1 MWAAFL
7 IPKSRLEANG
17 HGEAVAL
24 GLAQAATLQLTLA
37 IEKTIEQQSI
47 EVHLEGSVDGE
58 TWLEKPIFALPQK
71 FYEGVSVVVC
81 DLGAQPQIGFVRAS
95 WRVNRWGRGVL
106 KPDFEVYL
114 FAESVASVALDS
126 N

>member
-1 MWAAFL
+1 V
-7 IPKSRLEANG
+7 
-17 HGEAVAL
+17 AVPQL
-24 GLAQAATLQLTLA
+24 RELQLTLA

-47 EVHLEGSVDGE
+47 EVRLEGSLDGE
-58 TWLEKPIFALPQK
+58 VWLEKPLFAFPQK
-71 FYEGVSVVVC
+71 FYEGVSVMVC
-81 DLGAQPQIGFVRAS
+81 DLGGQPEIGFVRAS

-126 N
+126 K